1 MKNKIDSNELI
12 ISQSD
17 LSNALTGLKIFVNNR
32 FNHLG
37 SVTVDDISALNGLV
51 SCLDSISSKQFDN
64 LIDFFE

>member
-12 ISQSD
+12 IIQSD

-51 SCLDSISSKQFDN
+51 SCLDSISSKQCDN